1 MINKAAAF
9 INRGMN
15 RDISISKA
23 PNEFAYT
30 NYNIRIT
37 ELEHDSL
44 LSVTNEKGT
53 KDAELTF
60 DGLVLGYCVLNEHIV
75 MFCWSKDQDYIYDI
89 ILDETAPKLLSLTTL
104 YHGHLNFSPSH
115 PIETLGL
122 FETENVQK
130 IYWVDGVNQ
139 PRVINIK
146 SVKFPEGDDTQ
157 FDFLVT
163 VNNVNGTVLEVEKT
177 FASYGNFPSG
187 TVQYSFTYSND
198 FGQESAIVYTSP
210 IYYLTDEVKGAG
222 EDELTHG
229 SFKVTIK
236 HPDTRFDYV
245 NIYSFI
251 RTATDKEG
259 QAKLVA
265 SVKINEAGDDISI
278 VDTNSIYSESI
289 SPTDLLYKGG
299 ELVSAYTIDQ
309 KDNTLFLGNLSLTK
323 DTWARDNADN
333 IRWATEIS
341 TKYRLIDYIVEEDAA
356 FPHWFTL
363 NGPNVSYPRCGNY
376 YRIGIQ
382 FKDKYSKWTEPV
394 FLKDVQMDKRPFIS
408 GGDDKIYVPEF
419 VAKLNDGLLSEVREH
434 YLAARLLVVLPDEGS
449 RNIIGQGVVNSTV
462 FNCRDRADGVSFAE
476 SSWFFRPIPYF
487 ENESGKVNYLQA
499 IGQVAWQNYRK
510 INSAKFSTGE
520 IRSQSNCVDDVKL
533 WTDDSSIWEEGL
545 RPSNPDTDTTLKE
558 DNLTL
563 DDDHSNDYVIDG
575 SIVTFNSP
583 DIDLATWDEMKANF
597 SIVGYA
603 SLIKRSQNSMAAMN
617 QSGINLTGSRF
628 TRVDKIASKDSLYQ
642 FFLNDNE
649 TSYSNYYDFYDFYE
663 EANEG
668 ELTTEDLQEGSCYN
682 FTVYPWN
689 SESLNGT
696 SGDVRNATY
705 RSKVFARYLYFDQ
718 VTYLD
723 NPWKPRAG
731 IRPIKVYD
739 SAGSDIIVLN
749 RPANAKILDKYAQ
762 LIYKGSVNNIVSS
775 SQEDKK
781 YVLYGNGRD
790 KFLGGGFND
799 ESHVEGEDKGGHG
812 TNPLDLGINQWYWYP
827 VGIFNKDGSE
837 LGIST
842 RFKIPSIMDPVHIK
856 YKSTD
861 HAVIVF
867 NWDENLGAVTLPILT
882 QPTGRDDYGKIFS
895 KKPFFYNDFTVNY
908 DNVSDGNAVY
918 TGGDYFADTILTTD
932 IIDTLKNGDQIL
944 WIGELTRETT
954 EETRFGGNSE
964 FALKHNIWLPFSQE
978 TSLVDD
984 DPVLG
989 GTIQSMG
996 GDTYYQRYDV
1006 LKTYPYSNDDKQ
1018 SVVEIGSFML
1028 ESYKNLNGR
1037 YDNNIG
1043 KADNT
1048 YMTTENFN
1056 LINDSYTQADNF
1068 FNYAYLDERDL
1079 MNTGFPNQ
1087 FTWSLTKHMGE
1098 YIDSWTKINMA
1109 SVYSVDGDKG
1119 PINSISRFAN
1129 TLIGFQ
1135 DTGIFEILF
1144 NTRTQISATNGVPIE
1159 IANSGKV
1166 DGVRYLSNNQ
1176 GCLNKWS
1183 ICETATGLY
1192 FIDDI
1197 NHCISRF
1204 AGQGID
1210 NLSSR
1215 LGFDKWLDSKCS
1227 NKAWEPKYFS
1237 NCRTHYD
1244 KNYNDIYFT
1253 YDDSCLIFS
1262 EKLQQFMT
1270 FASYDNTGVMA
1281 NVKDKFLAFKVRP
1294 TDEPST
1300 DSWYVHEGPYSSF
1313 FGYDRDYYI
1322 EYRLSQDPM
1331 FDKTFTTIEWAADM
1345 VDTDKYK
1352 KESPWDATLPETFD
1366 TLEIRNEYQRGISD
1380 LTYRN
1385 AMTPFNMQRKYRIW
1399 RANIPRDREGLKE
1412 KGMTTLDRIRSQW
1425 ATFKLTKKASE
1436 NNRNR
1441 LHEIHNLVVRYT
1453 MQ

>member
-9 INRGMN
+9 INMGMN

-89 ILDETAPKLLSLTTL
+89 ILDETASKLLSLTTL

-187 TVQYSFTYSND
+187 TIQYSFTYSND

-251 RTATDKEG
+251 RTSTDKEG

-333 IRWATEIS
+333 IRWATEIT
-341 TKYRLIDYIVEEDAA
+341 TKYRLIDYTVEEDAA

-487 ENESGKVNYLQA
+487 NPDGGTLNQTQA
-499 IGQVAWQNYRK
+499 VSQIAWQNYRK

-520 IRSQSNCVDDVKL
+520 IRSQSNCKDDRQWWIDRDDLADDV
-533 WTDDSSIWEEGL
+533 TY
-545 RPSNPDTDTTLKE
+545 E

-563 DDDHSNDYVIDG
+563 DDDKSDDYVVDG
-575 SIVTFNSP
+575 TIVTFNSP
-583 DIDLATWDEMKANF
+583 DIDLATWDEMKADF

-603 SLIKRSQNSMAAMN
+603 GLAKRSHNSMASMLDAGTN
-617 QSGINLTGSRF
+617 IIGARF
-628 TRVDKIASKDSLYQ
+628 TRVDKIASKERLYN
-642 FFLNDNE
+642 FFFNDNE
-649 TSYSNYYDFYDFYE
+649 TTYTNYYDFYDHKDQIPDE
-663 EANEG
+663 I
-668 ELTTEDLQEGSCYN
+668 TPDQLQEAACYN

-689 SESLNGT
+689 SESLNAT
-696 SGDVRNATY
+696 TGDTRTGTY

-718 VTYLD
+718 VQYLD
-723 NPWKPRAG
+723 NPWRPRAG

-749 RPANAKILDKYAQ
+749 RPKNAKIMDKYAQ
-762 LIYKGSVNNIVSS
+762 LLYKGSVNNVVSS

-781 YVLYGNGRD
+781 YVVYGNRND
-790 KFLGGGFND
+790 KFLRYIYTG
-799 ESHVEGEDKGGHG
+799 HKIGEADLT
-812 TNPLDLGINQWYWYP
+812 TNPVDLGIEEHNWYP
-827 VGIFNKDGSE
+827 VGYWMIDGE
-837 LGIST
+837 ST
-842 RFKIPSIMDPVHIK
+842 KSDPPTIMDPIQIK

-867 NWDENLGAVTLPILT
+867 DWEENNGPVSLPVMNT
-882 QPTGRDDYGKIFS
+882 MTERDIRGDIFW
-895 KKPFFYNDFTVNY
+895 KKPFFMNDDPLVPDVAIPGGGHIGGEYFRDTVL
-908 DNVSDGNAVY
+908 VPPGIKE
-918 TGGDYFADTILTTD
+918 F
-932 IIDTLKNGDQIL
+932 DQIL

-984 DPVLG
+984 DPALG

-1006 LKTYPYSNDDKQ
+1006 LKTYPYSNDDNQ

-1048 YMTTENFN
+1048 YMTPENFN
-1056 LINDSYTQADNF
+1056 LINDSYTQADDF

-1098 YIDSWTKINMA
+1098 YIDSWTRINMA

-1119 PINSISRFAN
+1119 PINSISRYAN

-1144 NTRTQISATNGVPIE
+1144 NTRTQIAATNGVPIE

-1204 AGQGID
+1204 AGQGVD

-1215 LGFDKWLDSKCS
+1215 LGFDKWLDGKCS

-1270 FASYDNTGVMA
+1270 FASYDNTGVMT

-1331 FDKTFTTIEWAADM
+1331 FDKTFTTIEWTADM